1 MKTIEVE
8 NADPNNSDYQLVI
21 MLDKIVYA
29 DKLNSTDIA
38 RIHLTNGEILLSTES
53 LKTIQA
59 RIDLAKDSQ
68 SSI

>member
-1 MKTIEVE
+1 MRTIEVE
-8 NADPNNSDYQLVI
+8 NADPNSSDYQLVI

-29 DKLNSTDIA
+29 DKQNGTDIA
-38 RIHLTNGEILLSTES
+38 RIHLVNGEILLSTDS

-68 SSI
+68 NSA